1 MTTKKNSI
9 FRKCIILTLILST
22 VLSFSLSS
30 SAALPEDNTIEP
42 LWYNMSII
50 NLYFIFSDETS
61 MACSE
66 IGSKASTTLIEATL
80 TVYRKEGFRWV
91 TVASNTASSTISLGI
106 DTEFN
111 AMAGATYKAV
121 LDVTAYGTSA
131 TDTQTLTEIDT
142 ND

>member
-1 MTTKKNSI
+1 MTTKKNPI
-9 FRKCIILTLILST
+9 FRKCITLVLIMST
-22 VLSFSLSS
+22 VLSFSLPSF
-30 SAALPEDNTIEP
+30 AALPENNTIEP
-42 LWYNMSII
+42 LWSNISMI
-50 NLYFIFSDETS
+50 NLYFIFSDDVD
-61 MACSE
+61 MACGE
-66 IGSKASTTLIEATL
+66 VYRKTTATLIEATL

-111 AMAGATYKAV
+111 AIEGATYKAV